1 MQNVGRRGN
10 WLRPASQEQ
19 KGGFT
24 NMAIFS
30 LKCASCSA
38 PLQIKPEVKDFLCAY
53 CGVAQIVD
61 RSGGTISLNL
71 VAETLGRVERGTDKT
86 ASELALVRL
95 NKERKNLGDFR
106 LLVAPGTPP
115 RLPEVERPFVKSG
128 FFYWL
133 KRTLRSGSLIGA
145 NQNRLDDLS
154 FYFDTITWKE
164 YDEQMITYNQFVAD
178 WPALQKKQSVAEA
191 ERDKRVRE
199 LDAEIAFHQEIVKR
213 G

>member
-1 MQNVGRRGN
+1 
-10 WLRPASQEQ
+10 
-19 KGGFT
+19 
-24 NMAIFS
+24 
-30 LKCASCSA
+30 
-38 PLQIKPEVKDFLCAY
+38 
-53 CGVAQIVD
+53 
-61 RSGGTISLNL
+61 
-71 VAETLGRVERGTDKT
+71 
-86 ASELALVRL
+86 
-95 NKERKNLGDFR
+95 
-106 LLVAPGTPP
+106 
-115 RLPEVERPFVKSG
+115 LPEVERPFVKSG